1 MERNFFVFYDFVL
14 KFEKVQVIL
23 AMEQTVQTAQ
33 TNPFATEK
41 ISKLIARFAIP
52 SIVSMVVNSLY
63 NIVDQIFIG
72 QGVGYLG
79 NAATNV
85 AFPLVTICFA
95 FALLVGDGC
104 AAYLSLKLG
113 AGDKESA
120 AKGVANAIVML
131 GILGIFFF
139 VMSFALMIP
148 LLNLF
153 GATENVLPYAIE
165 YTQIIIIG
173 LPFVIM
179 STGLNSAIRADG
191 SPKLAMISMLS
202 GAILNTILDP
212 IFILVFHWGVAGA
225 AWATIIGQVVGFFIA
240 VFYLRHFK
248 NIQLKKSYFKLRWKY
263 IGHVLS
269 LGVSSFITQMAIT
282 IVVVVMNNQLTYYGA
297 MSSYGSDI
305 PLSALGIVMKV
316 NSIILSF
323 FIGLAV
329 GSQPIIGF
337 NYGAKNY
344 HRVKKCYL
352 IAVGASL
359 VIGVIGFCI
368 FQFAPQSVINLFG
381 QENELYNN
389 FALMSFRTFLF
400 CCILNAFQVVSS
412 IFFQAIGKPVR
423 ATILSLSRQ
432 IIFLIPAM
440 LILPIFLRLEGILYS
455 GPVADTLAFVL
466 ALIFILV
473 EMRHLNKLQCEQ
485 ESLSEVEVKS

>member
-1 MERNFFVFYDFVL
+1 
-14 KFEKVQVIL
+14 
-23 AMEQTVQTAQ
+23 MEQALQSTQTH
-33 TNPFATEK
+33 PFATEK
-41 ISKLIARFAIP
+41 LSKLIARFAVP
-52 SIVSMVVNSLY
+52 SIISMLVNSLY
-63 NIVDQIFIG
+63 NILDQIFIG

-113 AGDKESA
+113 GGDRESA
-120 AKGVANAIVML
+120 AKGVANSIVML
-131 GILGIFFF
+131 GIIGVFFF
-139 VMSFALMIP
+139 VMSLALMVP

-153 GATENVLPYAIE
+153 GATSNVLPYAIE

-202 GAILNTILDP
+202 GAIINTILDP
-212 IFILVFHWGVAGA
+212 VFIFVFHWGVAGA
-225 AWATIIGQVVGFFIA
+225 AWATIIGQIVGFFIA

-248 NIQLKKSYFKLRWKY
+248 NIELKKKYFKLSWNSIR
-263 IGHVLS
+263 HVLS
-269 LGVSSFITQMAIT
+269 LGLSSFITQMAIT
-282 IVVVVMNNQLTYYGA
+282 VVVVVMNNQLAYYGA
-297 MSSYGSDI
+297 MSAYGSDI

-337 NYGAKNY
+337 NYGAKKY
-344 HRVKKCYL
+344 DRVKKCYL
-352 IAVGASL
+352 IAVGISL

-381 QENELYNN
+381 QENDLYNN
-389 FALMSFRTFLF
+389 FALMSFRIFLF

-423 ATILSLSRQ
+423 ATVLSLSRQ
-432 IIFLIPAM
+432 ILFLIPAM
-440 LILPIFLRLEGILYS
+440 LILPIFFGLEGILYA
-455 GPVADTLAFVL
+455 GPAADSLAFVL
-466 ALIFILV
+466 ALVFILV
-473 EMRHLNKLQCEQ
+473 EMRHLNRLHVSTKEGSSSVT
-485 ESLSEVEVKS
+485 ETEVEE

>member
-1 MERNFFVFYDFVL
+1 
-14 KFEKVQVIL
+14 
-23 AMEQTVQTAQ
+23 MEQALQSTQTH
-33 TNPFATEK
+33 PFATEK
-41 ISKLIARFAIP
+41 LSKLIARFAVP
-52 SIVSMVVNSLY
+52 SIVSMLVNSLY

-113 AGDKESA
+113 GGDRESA
-120 AKGVANAIVML
+120 AKGVANSIVML
-131 GILGIFFF
+131 GIIGVFFF
-139 VMSFALMIP
+139 VMSLSLMVP

-153 GATENVLPYAIE
+153 GATSNVLPYAIE

-202 GAILNTILDP
+202 GAIINTILDP
-212 IFILVFHWGVAGA
+212 VFIFVFHWGVAGA
-225 AWATIIGQVVGFFIA
+225 AWATIIGQIVGFFIA

-248 NIQLKKSYFKLRWKY
+248 NIELKKEYFKLSWNSIR
-263 IGHVLS
+263 HVLS
-269 LGVSSFITQMAIT
+269 LGLSSFITQMAIT
-282 IVVVVMNNQLTYYGA
+282 VVVVVMNNQLTYYGA
-297 MSSYGSDI
+297 MSAYGSDI

-316 NSIILSF
+316 NSILLSF

-337 NYGAKNY
+337 NYGAKKY
-344 HRVKKCYL
+344 DRVKKCYL
-352 IAVGASL
+352 IVVGISL

-381 QENELYNN
+381 QENDLYNN
-389 FALMSFRTFLF
+389 FALMSFRIFLF

-423 ATILSLSRQ
+423 ATVLSLSRQ
-432 IIFLIPAM
+432 ILFLIPAM
-440 LILPIFLRLEGILYS
+440 LILPIFFGLEGILYA
-455 GPVADTLAFVL
+455 GPAADSLAFVL
-466 ALIFILV
+466 ALVFILV
-473 EMRHLNKLQCEQ
+473 EMRHLNRLHVSTKEGSSSVT
-485 ESLSEVEVKS
+485 ETEVEE